1 MAHRDTAP
9 GRAIKALDKLLHD
22 LGVIGKPRQS
32 LLLSKF
38 KKKEKSKAS
47 KKEDQGI

>member
-1 MAHRDTAP
+1 MAHKEIAP

-22 LGVIGKPRQS
+22 LGVIGKPRQA

-38 KKKEKSKAS
+38 GEKKEKAS